1 MPQKP
6 CHQNHDLNTLP
17 QQGQSHA
24 LCKRAARIR
33 CGKEVYQKQ
42 TEIMNKLVSIK
53 STRGSERSTG
63 YVDEVCFWGIA
74 TPVTQERDPTMPES
88 AHQQWGGSPHR
99 TEHWL
104 FVAEGNCVA
113 ERRGGEQPEA
123 NDQSIIKNMMNSRI
137 FHEKSGLA
145 SWRLRRVGVPNSFT
159 DLASDSNKVCQGRV
173 AVVPHV
179 RGAVAIT
186 GRRLGK
192 WYETDAGRN

>member
-74 TPVTQERDPTMPES
+74 TPVTQERDPTMTPQRS
-88 AHQQWGGSPHR
+88 RRSVTLVRLKVR
-99 TEHWL
+99 T
-104 FVAEGNCVA
+104 
-113 ERRGGEQPEA
+113 
-123 NDQSIIKNMMNSRI
+123 NS
-137 FHEKSGLA
+137 
-145 SWRLRRVGVPNSFT
+145 GVE
-159 DLASDSNKVCQGRV
+159 
-173 AVVPHV
+173 VPI
-179 RGAVAIT
+179 GQNT
-186 GRRLGK
+186 GCS
-192 WYETDAGRN
+192 